1 MKKRIVI
8 LGGGTGGTLVANRL
22 RRALSPQDA
31 EIVVVDL
38 DDEHV
43 YQPGLLFAPF
53 GPFTVHTRR
62 RLVHARHGA
71 LHPGIE
77 FRKALIDHVDLDRN
91 RVLLDNCVWLD
102 YDVLVVATGARPVP
116 ERTEGLSADG
126 AAERVHG
133 FYTLRAAERL
143 SRALREFAG
152 GRLVVDVAAM
162 PIKGPV
168 APLEFC
174 FLADEYFRH
183 RKLREKVELTFV
195 TPLDGAFAKPVLSR
209 TLEGLLRD
217 KGIELVTGFAA
228 GEVDGG
234 GEGPGRLVARDGR
247 EVPFDLAVVVPQH
260 AGAAYVQRSG
270 DLGDELGF
278 VRVDP
283 ETLRS
288 LAKPD
293 VFALGDATDVPTAK
307 TASVAQSEG
316 EVVAANVG
324 AHLAGRELPA
334 RFDGHANFL
343 VDAGSGPAS
352 PPGHLEKLAARR
364 LYWHEM
370 LAGRRTAGI
379 DVGAL
384 PHTAPSGQDLRP

>member
-22 RRALSPQDA
+22 RRALSPRDA

-53 GPFTVHTRR
+53 APFTAHTRR
-62 RLVHARHGA
+62 RLVRARHGA

-77 FRKALIDHVDLDRN
+77 FRRALIDHVDLGRN

-116 ERTEGLSADG
+116 ERTEGPAGDG
-126 AAERVHG
+126 AAERVHS
-133 FYTLRAAERL
+133 FYTLRGAERL
-143 SRALREFAG
+143 SRALRDFAG
-152 GRLVVDVAAM
+152 GRLVVDVVAT

-183 RKLREKVELTFV
+183 RGIREKVELTFV
-195 TPLDGAFAKPVLSR
+195 TPLDGAFAKPIVSR
-209 TLEGLLRD
+209 TLEGLLRE
-217 KGIELVTGFAA
+217 KGIELVTRFGAV
-228 GEVDGG
+228 EVDGG
-234 GEGPGRLVARDGR
+234 GDGHARLIAHDGR
-247 EVPFDLAVVVPQH
+247 EVPFDLAVVVPRH

-288 LAKPD
+288 LAKPN
-293 VFALGDATDVPTAK
+293 VFALGDAADVPTAK
-307 TASVAQSEG
+307 TASVAQAEG
-316 EVVAANVG
+316 EIVAANVG
-324 AHLAGRELPA
+324 AHLAGREPQA

-343 VDAGSGPAS
+343 VDAGSGSAS
-352 PPGHLEKLAARR
+352 PPNHLEKLTARH
-364 LYWHEM
+364 LYWHEV

-379 DVGAL
+379 DAAAL
-384 PHTAPSGQDLRP
+384 PRTAPSGQDLRP